1 MDMPKGFEELFS
13 SLYKKDT
20 KPKPGDSVAES
31 IRKMEELIKKE
42 KKDG

>member
-1 MDMPKGFEELFS
+1 MNMPEVFDELFS
-13 SLYKKDT
+13 SFNKKDT
-20 KPKPGDSVAES
+20 KPKPCDSVAES